1 MIAVAGSTLGNL
13 LVVITL
19 VVVLYAEGVPWWI
32 PGWVGACGAGLLVS
46 GVLAWQRPRALVRA
60 RPFLLLDEAFA
71 TTTAV
76 VGVGSSAP
84 AFRMWIQ
91 LGLGDPIPHR
101 LDVAAVGVALGLLC
115 ACYLA
120 FVAAELE
127 RGTRL
132 EALAPA
138 RR

>member
-60 RPFLLLDEAFA
+60 LQLG

-132 EALAPA
+132 EALARA